1 MYNGNKTGGVLGK
14 FPDPPYYW
22 WLSGAAW
29 GGMLDYYLY
38 TGDHSYVNVTYDAMV
53 SQISVTNDYLPAAE
67 EVDEVRTRLGAQR
80 SLLRS
85 ANQAG

>member
-1 MYNGNKTGGVLGK
+1 MYNGNRTGGEPGK

-38 TGDHSYVNVTYDAMV
+38 TGDESYYNVTYDALV
-53 SQISVTNDYLPAAE
+53 SQISNTNNYLPVAE
-67 EVDEVRTRLGAQR
+67 ALDEVSRH
-80 SLLRS
+80 
-85 ANQAG
+85 